1 MVKNKL
7 RKSLLKQGLAL
18 SEDFIKP
25 SSTDIQ
31 NKFIEFLDSQ
41 TIKNILLYCPFKQEI
56 KLDQVIKNINKKSI
70 KIYLPK
76 VLPQKKLSFNLY
88 TSESDLI
95 KNKYGIL
102 ESNNLH
108 CVQVHEIDLLVIPFL
123 GVDRHGRRLGYGG
136 GYYDRALENIQTLK
150 SVPLIVGIGYEYQLL
165 KEIFGENHDIKYDL
179 VITESNIHSYV

>member
-1 MVKNKL
+1 M
-7 RKSLLKQGLAL
+7 
-18 SEDFIKP
+18 
-25 SSTDIQ
+25 
-31 NKFIEFLDSQ
+31 
-41 TIKNILLYCPFKQEI
+41 
-56 KLDQVIKNINKKSI
+56 
-70 KIYLPK
+70 
-76 VLPQKKLSFNLY
+76 PQKKLSFNLY

-102 ESNNLH
+102 ESNNLQ
-108 CVQVHEIDLLVIPFL
+108 CVQVHEIDLLVILFL